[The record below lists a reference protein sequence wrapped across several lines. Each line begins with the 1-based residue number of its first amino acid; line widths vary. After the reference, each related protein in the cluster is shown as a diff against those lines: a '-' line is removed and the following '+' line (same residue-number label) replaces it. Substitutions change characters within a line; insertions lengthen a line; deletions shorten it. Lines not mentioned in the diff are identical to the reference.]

1 MNPAKDDV
9 ICNVKAIRR
18 AKGLSQAELAD
29 LVGVRRQAIYDMESG
44 RYTPNT
50 AIALRLARELNCRV
64 EDLFL
69 IDKDAGEQP
78 VILAE
83 HVERPGARL
92 SVVRINDRLIAY
104 PQDGRW
110 LLSEGFQSADGLLNK
125 MGGSVQML
133 RDEACLGRKILLLGC
148 DPAFSIL
155 HAHVAR
161 QSGGAEILCRFASSR
176 RAVEGLKAGSAHLAA
191 AHLHNTGNEEAN
203 VLMAKSILGD
213 AKATVV
219 GFSLFEEGLMLAPGN
234 PFGLKSVADLSKDG
248 LRFINREHGAAIRV
262 LLDDQLQ
269 HHGIPANTINGYRNV
284 TGSHIEGAQA
294 VAFGLADAALGLRA
308 VAAAYRL
315 DFLPIQFV
323 RCDLI
328 IGHEFLEHPAVKILL
343 DVLQTGALR
352 KDLESLPGYEAA
364 MTGAVVGEV

>member
-1 MNPAKDDV
+1 MKQAKDAV

-18 AKGLSQAELAD
+18 TKGFSQAELAD
-29 LVGVRRQAIYDMESG
+29 LVGVQRQAIYDMESG

-50 AIALRLARELNCRV
+50 AIALRLARELECQV

-69 IDKDAGEQP
+69 IEKDTGEQP
-78 VILAE
+78 VTLAE
-83 HVERPGARL
+83 HIDRPGARV
-92 SVVRINDRLIAY
+92 SVVRINERLVAY

-110 LLSEGFQSADGLLNK
+110 LLSEGFQSADGLLDR
-125 MGGSVQML
+125 MGGSVRML
-133 RDEACLGRKILLLGC
+133 QDDAGLGKKILLLGC

-155 HAHVAR
+155 HAHVTR
-161 QSGGAEILCRFASSR
+161 HGGGAEILCRFASSR

-213 AKATVV
+213 SKATVV

-234 PFGLKSVADLSKDG
+234 PFCLKSVADLTKDG

-269 HHGIPANTINGYRNV
+269 RHGIPAETIHGYQKV
-284 TGSHIEGAQA
+284 TASHIEGAQS

-308 VAAAYRL
+308 VAAAYSL

-328 IGHEFLEHPAVKILL
+328 IGNEFLEHPAVKILL
-343 DVLQTGALR
+343 DVLQTKSLR
-352 KDLESLPGYEAA
+352 KDLASLPGYETA
-364 MTGAVVGEV
+364 MTGTVIGEV